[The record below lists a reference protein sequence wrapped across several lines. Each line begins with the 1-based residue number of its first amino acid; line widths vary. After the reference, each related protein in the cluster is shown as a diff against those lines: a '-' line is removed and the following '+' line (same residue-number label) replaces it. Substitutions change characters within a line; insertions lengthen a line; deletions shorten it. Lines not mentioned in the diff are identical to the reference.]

1 MVEVGVA
8 MAEVYLL
15 FARSFFPN
23 FMMSC
28 RRGNGDGAL
37 SAGIPGM
44 KRKKMRANSRKE
56 AGS

>member
-28 RRGNGDGAL
+28 RRGEGDGAP
-37 SAGIPGM
+37 SAGIPE
-44 KRKKMRANSRKE
+44 NE
-56 AGS
+56 AQEDAGELT

>member
-23 FMMSC
+23 FMMSWEK
-28 RRGNGDGAL
+28 RGGGGGAL
-37 SAGIPGM
+37 SAGIPE
-44 KRKKMRANSRKE
+44 NE
-56 AGS
+56 AQEDAGELT